1 MAPVTINSFV
11 TCNSN
16 SQAAMRLFCFP
27 YAGGNSLLFR
37 KWRDTLSKNIEVCP
51 VELPGRLSQ
60 RHIPP
65 FTRME
70 SLVNAIAI
78 SLLPYLEKPFA
89 FFGHSMGGLVS
100 FELARFLRA
109 NYNLQPTHLF
119 ISGRR
124 PPQIPGTAAPI
135 HSLPL
140 PEFIAQLR
148 RLNGTPTAVLE
159 NAELMQIL
167 VPILRA
173 DFAVLENY
181 TYIDEPPLD
190 CAIAQARTQGFAIFG
205 GLEDKEVSQDELAA
219 WRVQTTNSFQ
229 LQMFRGD
236 HFFLHSAQDL
246 LLQSL
251 AQQLPIEKTEV

>member
-1 MAPVTINSFV
+1 
-11 TCNSN
+11 
-16 SQAAMRLFCFP
+16 
-27 YAGGNSLLFR
+27 
-37 KWRDTLSKNIEVCP
+37 
-51 VELPGRLSQ
+51 
-60 RHIPP
+60 
-65 FTRME
+65 ME
-70 SLVNAIAI
+70 SLVNAIAF
-78 SLLPYLEKPFA
+78 SLLPNLEKPFA

-100 FELARFLRA
+100 FEVARFLRA
-109 NYNLQPTHLF
+109 NYNLHPTHLF

-124 PPQIPGTAAPI
+124 PPQIAGTIAPI
-135 HSLPL
+135 HALPL

-190 CAIAQARTQGFAIFG
+190 CAIAQARPVTGFAIFG
-205 GLEDKEVSQDELAA
+205 GLEDKEVSYEQLAA
-219 WRVQTTNSFQ
+219 WRVQTINSFQ

-236 HFFLHSAQDL
+236 HFFLHSAQDV

-251 AQQLPIEKTEV
+251 SEQLLIEKTEV

>member
-1 MAPVTINSFV
+1 MTPATINSLIK
-11 TCNSN
+11 CNPN
-16 SQAAMRLFCFP
+16 SQAAVRLFCFP

-37 KWRDTLSKNIEVCP
+37 KWRDTLPKNIEVCP

-65 FTRME
+65 FPRME

-89 FFGHSMGGLVS
+89 FFGHS
-100 FELARFLRA
+100 
-109 NYNLQPTHLF
+109 HLF

-148 RLNGTPTAVLE
+148 RLNGTPEAVLE

-205 GLEDKEVSQDELAA
+205 GLQDKEVSYEQLAA
-219 WRVQTTNSFQ
+219 WRVQTINSFQ

-251 AQQLPIEKTEV
+251 SEQLLIEKTEV

>member
-1 MAPVTINSFV
+1 MYCAPTTPATINSFV
-11 TCNSN
+11 TCNPN

-37 KWRDTLSKNIEVCP
+37 KWRDTLPKNIEVCP

-78 SLLPYLEKPFA
+78 SLLPNLEKPFA

-109 NYNLQPTHLF
+109 NYNLQPSHLF

-135 HSLPL
+135 HTLPL

-148 RLNGTPTAVLE
+148 RLNGTPEAVLE

-190 CAIAQARTQGFAIFG
+190 CAIAIFG
-205 GLEDKEVSQDELAA
+205 GLEDKEVSYEQLAA
-219 WRVQTTNSFQ
+219 WRAQTTNSFQ

-251 AQQLPIEKTEV
+251 SKQLSI